1 MEQQNIFRLSRKL
14 LLSML
19 YLFASSLAIVGGLL
33 MVGSIETF
41 IYCQFIS
48 SCSEDLSPF
57 AFIFGL
63 VFLICGLPEIFP
75 LLIDIFVNKRKKSI
89 IFVILIIIL
98 ILLLP
103 TISVFNLFSRPG
115 A

>member
-1 MEQQNIFRLSRKL
+1 
-14 LLSML
+14 
-19 YLFASSLAIVGGLL
+19 VGGLL
-33 MVGSIETF
+33 IVGSIETF

-57 AFIFGL
+57 AFIFGSVL
-63 VFLICGLPEIFP
+63 LICGLPEIFP

-103 TISVFNLFSRPG
+103 TISLLDLFNG
-115 A
+115 YGV